1 MPLETKPE
9 TEFGAPR
16 PGLAQRGGSFAG
28 VRAFRPVTPRR
39 LVLICAMLLAVLF
52 VAVVIA
58 LRMGT
63 FPISI
68 REIVLTLF
76 NGAIGR
82 RAEIPSDYWLVVF
95 GLRLPRI
102 ALGILVGAAL
112 STAGA
117 GYQALLRNPLA
128 DPYVLGVSSG
138 AAVGA
143 IVSLILVPRLPGAI
157 QIAAFVGAVATIA
170 VVYLLGRRGGQL
182 DSATLLL
189 AGIVT
194 ASFLSAVIMFLMTTL
209 SGRDLRGMS
218 FWLMGDLATPPS
230 VNMGWLYFLLVIGL
244 ATIYGTAADLNLILT
259 GEQEARHLGVNVNR
273 VKLVVYLAA
282 SVLTGLAV
290 SVSGAIGFL
299 GLLVPHVMR
308 MLFGTDYRVLI
319 PASAIGG
326 AILIVLADTLAR
338 TVVAPTELPVG
349 AMTAIAGA
357 PLFIYLMRRRV
368 R

>member
-1 MPLETKPE
+1 VRPL
-9 TEFGAPR
+9 
-16 PGLAQRGGSFAG
+16 
-28 VRAFRPVTPRR
+28 TPRR
-39 LVLICAMLLAVLF
+39 VFNVCALLLGVLF
-52 VAVVIA
+52 VLVVIS
-58 LRMGT
+58 LRMGAY
-63 FPISI
+63 PIAVRDI
-68 REIVLTLF
+68 LMTLF
-76 NGAIGR
+76 NGALGR
-82 RAEIPSDYWLVVF
+82 RDQIPSEFSLVVF

-117 GYQALLRNPLA
+117 GFQALLRNPLA

-138 AAVGA
+138 AALGA
-143 IVSLILVPRLPGAI
+143 IISLIVLPFTPGAV
-157 QIAAFVGAVATIA
+157 QVAAFAGAAATIGAV
-170 VVYLLGRRGGQL
+170 YFLGRRGGQL

-194 ASFLSAVIMFLMTTL
+194 ASFLSAVIMFLMTIL
-209 SGRDLRGMS
+209 SSRDLRGMA
-218 FWLMGDLATPPS
+218 FWLMGDLSSAPA
-230 VNMGWLYFLLVIGL
+230 VDLRWLYLLLIVAVGS
-244 ATIYGTAADLNLILT
+244 IYTTSSDLNLILT
-259 GEQEARHLGVNVNR
+259 GEQEASHLGVNVRR
-273 VKLVVYLAA
+273 VKFVVYVGA
-282 SVLTGLAV
+282 SLLTGLAV
-290 SVSGAIGFL
+290 SVSGAIGYV

-326 AILIVLADTLAR
+326 AIIVVAADLLAR

-357 PLFIYLMRRRV
+357 PVFIYLMRRRV